1 MADGSRESERIGGVR
16 GEIVH
21 VGEAGRF
28 RFMAELRASRDA
40 LDMDYRASNN
50 VCLGSCDGRTQ
61 VGDVSTSRITWEQK
75 GS

>member
-28 RFMAELRASRDA
+28 RFMSVAELRSSRDA
-40 LDMDYRASNN
+40 LDMDYR
-50 VCLGSCDGRTQ
+50 
-61 VGDVSTSRITWEQK
+61 TSDNA
-75 GS
+75 